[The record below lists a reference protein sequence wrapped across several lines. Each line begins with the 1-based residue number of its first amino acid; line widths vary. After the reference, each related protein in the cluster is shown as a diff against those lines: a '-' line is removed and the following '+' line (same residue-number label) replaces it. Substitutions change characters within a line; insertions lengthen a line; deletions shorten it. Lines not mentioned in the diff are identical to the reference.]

1 MGVRK
6 ASGFCWACGLL
17 SRWWWVALC
26 GGVRDRIILLKSR
39 AGDSA
44 KIVRWERVDEVIEV
58 V

>member
-1 MGVRK
+1 M
-6 ASGFCWACGLL
+6 W
-17 SRWWWVALC
+17 
-26 GGVRDRIILLKSR
+26 GVRDRIILLKSR